1 MLVTINGR
9 EEEKNDSVCISR
21 FRNDGKLGKKRR
33 RIIEIG
39 IVVIEDGKIIDE
51 YETHVRPNGSIPPF
65 VSQLT
70 GINESDLVDAPTFK
84 K

>member
-1 MLVTINGR
+1 MTRFVSVDLETTGNSVKNGD
-9 EEEKNDSVCISR
+9 E
-21 FRNDGKLGKKRR
+21 
-33 RIIEIG
+33 IIEIG

-84 K
+84 EVIPEILPLL